1 MSEIPEIDLDE
12 LERRIVGNPVIIDVR
27 EEDEFIEA
35 RIDGVL
41 HIALGTVPERLSEIP
56 TDVPVLVVCALG
68 GRSARAVEFMRANGI
83 DATNIAGG
91 TLGWIESGRPVISGP
106 ASA

>member
-12 LERRIVGNPVIIDVR
+12 LEQRITGNPVIIDVR
-27 EEDEFIEA
+27 EEDEFLEA
-35 RIDGVL
+35 RLDGVIHMPL
-41 HIALGTVPERLSEIP
+41 STVPERLSEIP
-56 TDVPVLVVCALG
+56 TDEAVLVICALG

-83 DATNIAGG
+83 DATNVAGG
-91 TLGWIESGRPVISGP
+91 TLGWIESGRPVVSGP

>member
-12 LERRIVGNPVIIDVR
+12 LERRIIGNPVIIDVL

-35 RIDGVL
+35 RLDGVIHMHL
-41 HIALGTVPERLSEIP
+41 STVPERLADIP
-56 TDVPVLVVCALG
+56 TGEAVLVICALG

-91 TLGWIESGRPVISGP
+91 TLGWIESGRPVVSGP

>member
-12 LERRIVGNPVIIDVR
+12 LERRIIGNPVIIDVR

-35 RIDGVL
+35 RLDGVVHMPL
-41 HIALGTVPERLSEIP
+41 STVPERLSEIP
-56 TDVPVLVVCALG
+56 TGEAVLVICALG

>member
-12 LERRIVGNPVIIDVR
+12 LERRIIGNPVIIDVR

-35 RIDGVL
+35 RLDGVVHMPL
-41 HIALGTVPERLSEIP
+41 STVPERLYEIP
-56 TDVPVLVVCALG
+56 TGEAVLVICALG